1 MVRGRRRAAE
11 ASAAATDFRRASV
24 SVRSRP
30 TDAKRNRDTI
40 AAISTAPGRGAIAVI
55 RVSGPDVRAIADT
68 IGLNDLEARRASV
81 RRLDHPDGGGGVDRV
96 LATLFPGPGSYT
108 GEDLLEIS
116 SHGGALVPQLVLD
129 AVLAAGARTAE
140 PGEYTRRAYLNGRVD
155 LLQAEATADLIEAAS
170 PALAHIALQQLER
183 GLSRRIESLRAQLIE
198 AQALIAYS
206 IDFPDEDDGPLD
218 PARLDAVMVTLA
230 SELEGLLALAP
241 EGEML
246 REGALTV
253 IAGRPNAGK
262 SSLFNVLVG
271 FERAIVTEHPG
282 TTRDAIEAVVGVE
295 GYPFRLVDTAG
306 LRDEAGDIEGI
317 GIEVARSYLSRAEI
331 VLFCVEDGRPLD
343 REEQEFLSGVSTG
356 RASGRAILV
365 RTKTDRVED
374 RASGND
380 RSAIGD
386 LPEVRFSSVAG
397 AGVTRLRELLLE
409 AAYSGLRSE
418 VEAPLVTRRRHVRA
432 LEDARADVEGFETAR
447 TAGLPPEIAATHLQD
462 ATLRLEELL
471 GVVTTEDLLD
481 AVFSSF
487 CVGK

>member
-1 MVRGRRRAAE
+1 
-11 ASAAATDFRRASV
+11 
-24 SVRSRP
+24 
-30 TDAKRNRDTI
+30 
-40 AAISTAPGRGAIAVI
+40 VI
-55 RVSGPDVRAIADT
+55 RVSGPDVRAIADM
-68 IGLNDLEARRASV
+68 IGLNDLEARRASL
-81 RRLDHPDGGGGVDRV
+81 RRLDHPSGGGGVDQV

-129 AVLAAGARTAE
+129 AVLAAGARPAA

-170 PALAHIALQQLER
+170 PALAHVALQQLER
-183 GLSRRIESLRAQLIE
+183 GLSRRIELLRAQFIE
-198 AQALIAYS
+198 AQALIAYD
-206 IDFPDEDDGPLD
+206 IDFPEEDDGPLD
-218 PARLDAVMVTLA
+218 PARLDAVLVTLA
-230 SELEGLLALAP
+230 GELEDLLALAP

-356 RASGRAILV
+356 PASGRAILV
-365 RTKTDRVED
+365 RTKTDRLAD
-374 RASGND
+374 RASGPDGGVN
-380 RSAIGD
+380 RG
-386 LPEVRFSSVAG
+386 LPEVRFSSVTG
-397 AGVTRLRELLLE
+397 TGVTRLRELLLE
-409 AAYSGLRSE
+409 AAYSGLRAE

-432 LEDARADVEGFETAR
+432 LEDARADVEGFEAAR

-471 GVVTTEDLLD
+471 GVVTTEELLD

>member
-1 MVRGRRRAAE
+1 M
-11 ASAAATDFRRASV
+11 DQ
-24 SVRSRP
+24 
-30 TDAKRNRDTI
+30 
-40 AAISTAPGRGAIAVI
+40 
-55 RVSGPDVRAIADT
+55 
-68 IGLNDLEARRASV
+68 
-81 RRLDHPDGGGGVDRV
+81 V

-129 AVLAAGARTAE
+129 AVLAAGARSAE

-170 PALAHIALQQLER
+170 PVLAHIALQQLER
-183 GLSRRIESLRAQLIE
+183 GLSRRIELLRAQFIE
-198 AQALIAYS
+198 AQALIAYD
-206 IDFPDEDDGPLD
+206 IDFPEEDDGPLD
-218 PARLDAVMVTLA
+218 PARLDAVLVTLA
-230 SELEGLLALAP
+230 GELEDLLALAP

-356 RASGRAILV
+356 PASGRAILV
-365 RTKTDRVED
+365 RTKTDRLAD
-374 RASGND
+374 RASGPDGGVN
-380 RSAIGD
+380 RG
-386 LPEVRFSSVAG
+386 LPEVRFSSVTG
-397 AGVTRLRELLLE
+397 TGVTRLRELLLE
-409 AAYSGLRSE
+409 AAYSGLRAE

-432 LEDARADVEGFETAR
+432 LEDARADVEGFEAAR

-471 GVVTTEDLLD
+471 GVVTTEELLD
-481 AVFSSF
+481 SVFSSF

>member
-1 MVRGRRRAAE
+1 M
-11 ASAAATDFRRASV
+11 
-24 SVRSRP
+24 
-30 TDAKRNRDTI
+30 
-40 AAISTAPGRGAIAVI
+40 I
-55 RVSGPDVRAIADT
+55 RVSGPDVRAIADM
-68 IGLNDLEARRASV
+68 IGLNDLEPRRASL
-81 RRLDHPDGGGGVDRV
+81 RRLDHPSGGGGVDQV

-129 AVLAAGARTAE
+129 AVLAAGARSAE

-183 GLSRRIESLRAQLIE
+183 GLSRRIELLRAQFIE
-198 AQALIAYS
+198 AQALIAYD
-206 IDFPDEDDGPLD
+206 IDFPEEDDGPLD
-218 PARLDAVMVTLA
+218 PARLDAVLVTLA
-230 SELEGLLALAP
+230 GELEDLLALAP

-331 VLFCVEDGRPLD
+331 VLFCVEDGRALD

-356 RASGRAILV
+356 PASGRAILV
-365 RTKTDRVED
+365 RTKTDRLAD
-374 RASGND
+374 RASGPDGGVN
-380 RSAIGD
+380 RG
-386 LPEVRFSSVAG
+386 LPEVRFSSVTG
-397 AGVTRLRELLLE
+397 TGVTRLRELLLE
-409 AAYSGLRSE
+409 AAYSGLRAE

-432 LEDARADVEGFETAR
+432 LEDARADVEGFEAAR

-471 GVVTTEDLLD
+471 GVVTTEELLD

>member
-1 MVRGRRRAAE
+1 
-11 ASAAATDFRRASV
+11 
-24 SVRSRP
+24 
-30 TDAKRNRDTI
+30 
-40 AAISTAPGRGAIAVI
+40 
-55 RVSGPDVRAIADT
+55 
-68 IGLNDLEARRASV
+68 
-81 RRLDHPDGGGGVDRV
+81 VDRV

-108 GEDLLEIS
+108 GDDLLEICC
-116 SHGGALVPQLVLD
+116 HGGALVPQLVLD
-129 AVLAAGARTAE
+129 AVFAAGARPAE

-183 GLSRRIESLRAQLIE
+183 GLSGRIELLRTQLIE
-198 AQALIAYS
+198 AQALIAYD
-206 IDFPDEDDGPLD
+206 IDFPEEDDGPLD
-218 PARLDAVMVTLA
+218 PARLDATMVALTG
-230 SELEGLLALAP
+230 ELDRLLALAP

-271 FERAIVTEHPG
+271 YERAIVTEHPG

-306 LRDEAGDIEGI
+306 LRAEAGDIEEI

-343 REEQEFLSGVSTG
+343 PEEQGFLS
-356 RASGRAILV
+356 AIPLQPESGRAILV
-365 RTKTDRVED
+365 RTKTDRLEERGPGAD
-374 RASGND
+374 RVTN
-380 RSAIGD
+380 GD
-386 LPEVRFSSVAG
+386 LPEVKFSSVAG
-397 AGVTRLRELLLE
+397 TGVTRLRELLLE
-409 AAYSGLRSE
+409 AAYSGLRSA

-432 LEDARADVEGFETAR
+432 LEDARADVEAFDAAR
-447 TAGLPPEIAATHLQD
+447 TRGLPPEIAATHLQD

>member
-1 MVRGRRRAAE
+1 M
-11 ASAAATDFRRASV
+11 DQ
-24 SVRSRP
+24 
-30 TDAKRNRDTI
+30 
-40 AAISTAPGRGAIAVI
+40 
-55 RVSGPDVRAIADT
+55 
-68 IGLNDLEARRASV
+68 
-81 RRLDHPDGGGGVDRV
+81 V

-129 AVLAAGARTAE
+129 AVLAAGARPAA

-170 PALAHIALQQLER
+170 PALAHVALQQLER
-183 GLSRRIESLRAQLIE
+183 GLSRRIELLRAQFIE
-198 AQALIAYS
+198 AQALIAYD
-206 IDFPDEDDGPLD
+206 IDFPEEDDGPLD
-218 PARLDAVMVTLA
+218 PARLDAVLVTLA
-230 SELEGLLALAP
+230 GELEDLLALAP

-356 RASGRAILV
+356 PASGRAILV
-365 RTKTDRVED
+365 RTKTDRLAD
-374 RASGND
+374 RASGPDGGVN
-380 RSAIGD
+380 RG
-386 LPEVRFSSVAG
+386 LPEVRFSSVTG
-397 AGVTRLRELLLE
+397 TGVTRLRELLLE
-409 AAYSGLRSE
+409 AAYSGLRAE

-432 LEDARADVEGFETAR
+432 LEDARADVEGFEAAR

-471 GVVTTEDLLD
+471 GVVTTEELLD
-481 AVFSSF
+481 AVFSTF

>member
-1 MVRGRRRAAE
+1 VN
-11 ASAAATDFRRASV
+11 
-24 SVRSRP
+24 
-30 TDAKRNRDTI
+30 AKSTGDTI
-40 AAISTAPGRGAIAVI
+40 AAIATAPGRGAIAAI
-55 RVSGPDVRAIADT
+55 RVSGPDVRNIADAL
-68 IGLNDLEARRASV
+68 GLRELEPRRASL
-81 RRLDHPDGGGGVDRV
+81 RRLEHPGGTGGVDRV
-96 LATLFPGPGSYT
+96 IATLFPGPGSYT

-129 AVLAAGARTAE
+129 AVLAAGARPAQ

-155 LLQAEATADLIEAAS
+155 LLQAEATADLIEAGS
-170 PALAHIALQQLER
+170 PALAHVALKQLER
-183 GLSRRIESLRAQLIE
+183 GLSRRIESLREQLIE
-198 AQALIAYS
+198 IQALIAYD
-206 IDFPDEDDGPLD
+206 IDFPEEDDGPLD
-218 PARLDAVMVTLA
+218 PARLESAMNTLA
-230 SELEGLLALAP
+230 GQIDGLLALAP

-306 LRDEAGDIEGI
+306 LRDEAGYIEGI
-317 GIEVARSYLSRAEI
+317 GIEVARSYLTRADI

-343 REEQEFLSGVSTG
+343 REEQEFLSGISPDPE
-356 RASGRAILV
+356 SGHVIVV
-365 RTKTDRVED
+365 RTKADRCET
-374 RASGND
+374 SGSESGSEEAAD
-380 RSAIGD
+380 MPS
-386 LPEVRFSSVAG
+386 VRFSAVAG
-397 AGVTRLRELLLE
+397 TGVTRLRELMLD
-409 AAYSGLRSE
+409 AVYSGLRSE
-418 VEAPLVTRRRHVRA
+418 AEAPLVTRRRHVRA
-432 LEDARADVEGFETAR
+432 LEDARSDLAAFEAAR
-447 TAGLPPEIAATHLQD
+447 ASGLPAEIVATHLQD

>member
-1 MVRGRRRAAE
+1 M
-11 ASAAATDFRRASV
+11 
-24 SVRSRP
+24 
-30 TDAKRNRDTI
+30 
-40 AAISTAPGRGAIAVI
+40 I
-55 RVSGPDVRAIADT
+55 RLSGPDVRAIADM
-68 IGLNDLEARRASV
+68 IGLNDLEPRRASL
-81 RRLDHPDGGGGVDRV
+81 RRLDHPSGGGGVDQV

-129 AVLAAGARTAE
+129 AVLAAGARSAE

-183 GLSRRIESLRAQLIE
+183 GLSRRIELLRAQFIE
-198 AQALIAYS
+198 AQALIAYD
-206 IDFPDEDDGPLD
+206 IDFPEEDDGPLD
-218 PARLDAVMVTLA
+218 PARLDAVLVTLA
-230 SELEGLLALAP
+230 GELEDLLALAP

-343 REEQEFLSGVSTG
+343 REEQEFLSGVSTDP
-356 RASGRAILV
+356 ASGRAILV
-365 RTKTDRVED
+365 RTKTDRLAD
-374 RASGND
+374 RASGPDGGAN
-380 RSAIGD
+380 RGLS
-386 LPEVRFSSVAG
+386 EVRFSSVTG
-397 AGVTRLRELLLE
+397 TGVTRLRELLLE

-432 LEDARADVEGFETAR
+432 LEDARADVEGFEAAR

-471 GVVTTEDLLD
+471 GVVTTEELLD